1 MFLENEEKEELPKE
15 EFVKENEKEKLIKEP
30 HKKDVLKTA
39 FGNLWAGLEKELK
52 IKVKFVWKGRYKVL
66 IFALAL
72 QR

>member
-39 FGNLWAGLEKELK
+39 FGNL
-52 IKVKFVWKGRYKVL
+52 
-66 IFALAL
+66 
-72 QR
+72 